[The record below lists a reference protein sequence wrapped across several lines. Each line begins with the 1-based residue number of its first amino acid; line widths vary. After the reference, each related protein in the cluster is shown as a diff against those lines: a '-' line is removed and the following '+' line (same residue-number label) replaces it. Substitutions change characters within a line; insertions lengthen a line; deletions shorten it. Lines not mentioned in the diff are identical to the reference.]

1 MRRACL
7 YIAAAL
13 AIAGC
18 GQAGTASSTAKG
30 PAIVLSPEQPSVD
43 GTITVAYG
51 GTAPVVDTAVIF
63 PIARASQPW
72 VVFTIAPEDPAVGP
86 PEQYLLSGFNN
97 RERAVFYRL
106 DRCGYREECEEKFRY
121 RFQYVAGEASVDL
134 SWEVDTT
141 IADSAQNAIRRKPR
155 AVISEPAITSA
166 TTRDAIGFDRFE
178 ASTGTETERLYRLVY
193 RPQLAGAHIRFLASP
208 LRHTGNRLPQWLT
221 LTDDSGQTV
230 KIVSTGVAEL
240 PLADNTCSLD
250 LCSQTIAL
258 KADLEA
264 PALRDAIAEWQSDWA
279 VRADVRKSAELDSPS
294 VNPDEI
300 AFRVD
305 AD

>member
-1 MRRACL
+1 
-7 YIAAAL
+7 
-13 AIAGC
+13 
-18 GQAGTASSTAKG
+18 
-30 PAIVLSPEQPSVD
+30 VLSPEQPSVD

-63 PIARASQPW
+63 PIARATQPW

-86 PEQYLLSGFNN
+86 PEQFL
-97 RERAVFYRL
+97 
-106 DRCGYREECEEKFRY
+106 
-121 RFQYVAGEASVDL
+121 
-134 SWEVDTT
+134 
-141 IADSAQNAIRRKPR
+141 
-155 AVISEPAITSA
+155 
-166 TTRDAIGFDRFE
+166 
-178 ASTGTETERLYRLVY
+178 

-230 KIVSTGVAEL
+230 KIVGTGVAEM

-264 PALRDAIAEWQSDWA
+264 PALRDAITEWQSDWA